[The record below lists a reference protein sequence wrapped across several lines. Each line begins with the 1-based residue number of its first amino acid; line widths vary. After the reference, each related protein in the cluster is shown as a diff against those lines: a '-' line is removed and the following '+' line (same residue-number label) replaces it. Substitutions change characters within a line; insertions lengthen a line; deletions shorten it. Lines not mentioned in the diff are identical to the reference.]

1 MRAGETWKVAGG
13 SRGKIS
19 TKEDERQTVCAQ
31 REPGRHSSGRGRP
44 GHRFGRAHRV
54 LHRSDEGR
62 GAGAGV
68 GWKIGLS
75 AGQAGASVVPTARES
90 TASSGL
96 KATFS
101 AAMKSASPNPQL
113 ARAYNHVKKAV
124 FPWGLSP

>member
-1 MRAGETWKVAGG
+1 G
-13 SRGKIS
+13 SRRGQPRHRI
-19 TKEDERQTVCAQ
+19 
-31 REPGRHSSGRGRP
+31 GRAKRVVHRSSG
-44 GHRFGRAHRV
+44 
-54 LHRSDEGR
+54 GR

-96 KATFS
+96 KATFA

-113 ARAYNHVKKAV
+113 ERAYNHVKKAV
-124 FPWGLSP
+124 FPWGLSPLVSRGRSANFAKV